1 MTFEERQ
8 MTDSQRR
15 AAAQG
20 QQKRKNVAE
29 AAAANA
35 AADIGAHN
43 FEEFKGVLTRKYGN
57 LLRAWTMGLD
67 SDGSGKLSF
76 VEFCNS
82 ARLEGFAGNLKALWK
97 EMDADGEGFVT
108 LEEFA
113 PEIAK
118 LVTSFKS
125 FLKEKHEG
133 SLVKAWKNSLDLDKS
148 GSIKKEE
155 LVEAMAKLGWD
166 GDAARVYKLLDFD
179 RGGSI
184 TLEEIDEKAYE
195 AMQRGDDELG
205 LDVEAPDSGKKK
217 TEMSFLERQKTSTS
231 RRADA
236 EGKAR
241 WTQIEEAAAAAAA
254 ADIGATNF
262 AEFKA
267 ALGRKYGN
275 LYRGWLSLDRDG
287 GGTLAFQEFCRAAR
301 DEGYAGDLMALWAE
315 ADA

>member
-20 QQKRKNVAE
+20 QQKRKNVEE

-82 ARLEGFAGNLKALWK
+82 ARLEGFAGNLKSLWK

-118 LVTSFKS
+118 LVTGFKT
-125 FLKEKHEG
+125 FLREKHEG
-133 SLVKAWKNSLDLDKS
+133 SLCKAWKRSLDLDKS
-148 GSIKKEE
+148 GSISQEE
-155 LVEAMAKLGWD
+155 LVAAMAKLGWE

-184 TLEEIDEKAYE
+184 TLEEIDPAAAA
-195 AMQRGDDELG
+195 AMARGDDELG
-205 LDVEAPDSGKKK
+205 LDVDEETYGKKK
-217 TEMSFLERQKTSTS
+217 TELSFLERQKTANA
-231 RRADA
+231 RRMEA
-236 EGKAR
+236 E
-241 WTQIEEAAAAAAA
+241 
-254 ADIGATNF
+254 
-262 AEFKA
+262 
-267 ALGRKYGN
+267 
-275 LYRGWLSLDRDG
+275 
-287 GGTLAFQEFCRAAR
+287 
-301 DEGYAGDLMALWAE
+301 
-315 ADA
+315 